1 MYLYVSSLALDILT
15 LSAPSFVTQD
25 RSIVKEQRMEIKE
38 VKGGIRCKDTYTKNQ
53 QPARLRLLTLLVRY
67 FM

>member
-38 VKGGIRCKDTYTKNQ
+38 VKGVSDAKIH
-53 QPARLRLLTLLVRY
+53 TLKINSLPDCDSLHY
-67 FM
+67 